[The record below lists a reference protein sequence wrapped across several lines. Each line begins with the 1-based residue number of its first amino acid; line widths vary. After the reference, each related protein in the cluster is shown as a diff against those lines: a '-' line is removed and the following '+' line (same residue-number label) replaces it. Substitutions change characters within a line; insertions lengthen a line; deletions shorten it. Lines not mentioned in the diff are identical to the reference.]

1 MASRVGKIAKWT
13 GISLGALI
21 VLLVVGV
28 FVLLSP
34 PVLGPLVKKYAPK
47 VIDAEVDFTRIEGF
61 LLKDFPCITLKAEN
75 FSIIYP
81 HDKYAQYYGDTALS
95 VGDLGRGSEKDTFA
109 FSRQIEVS
117 LDLKALMHKDII
129 IPSAEGEGT
138 RVFVHY
144 FRDNSSNLDIFDGP
158 PAPPSET
165 EEEPQEPSE
174 PTAEQEES
182 KPWTFAIK
190 HIHLRD
196 HPFIVYADRA
206 LDDTCF
212 LDFRAKEMLLDG
224 HLAFEKWADIAV
236 DFKADEFR
244 YGMKVPGDTMS
255 IVSDSFTL
263 SHRDK
268 GHDVRL
274 VGGDFLYDSST
285 LGRAHFPLDMDNYL
299 VMTDPP
305 EGFPLDF
312 QRLSGTAAGIDFDGR
327 ANFMFLDGKFDIDGA
342 IALDRTPLTDLIAI
356 AGDDYP
362 ALKDVE
368 SDGTLSLDV
377 LAKGSYI
384 YETGTLP
391 DLSVNLRIPKSS
403 LSYPGYVKKGNIQLA
418 GNLVTDEKG
427 NFNMALDTAD
437 LNIDGLHVKVGG
449 HVYDLLGDDPR
460 IRANGRFST
469 RVDSLLRFFPKE
481 YGLSG
486 YGSVW
491 GNFAANTRM
500 SQLDAIHYP
509 DADINANVTMANLKL
524 KDRVDSIDVFIPKG
538 DFRLAVAG
546 NKYDQSMKQ
555 GERVLALLGDIDSV
569 WFNYADDIVVRGSSM
584 KLAAQ
589 NGAKEKVGRFT
600 PFMGFVMADR
610 LIYSDS
616 DSMRVRVR
624 DTKNSFKMEPD
635 PVFPMEPK
643 FTVKSDN
650 KGIMYSQSANRVA
663 LRNVSVLLGAN
674 KHDSAADT
682 LRRRPPRTGNRQ
694 RPSWMTDEEF
704 RKSDIDVSLDES
716 TAAYIR
722 EWDASG
728 QISIEKG
735 IVATP
740 FFPLRTRMGNL
751 KANFDNDQIDIES
764 LKVSSGNSDIS
775 ASGTLKGLRRSLTS
789 KGILRLD
796 LALTSDKID
805 ADELLAALNVGSSYT
820 ADSSI
825 ASAASNESLS
835 DSEYQALVVTDT
847 LDRADTSLDMIV
859 IPANLWANVT
869 VEGHEFIYKD
879 LDVDWLS
886 ADIKMRQR
894 TVQITNGI
902 ATSNMG
908 DIYMEGFYSTHN
920 RQDIRS
926 GIDINMIDITAED
939 VIKLVP
945 AIGEIEPML
954 LNFKGKLD
962 CELAAVSDMDTT
974 MSFKMPSLNGVM
986 SITGKNLEINESED
1000 FKEIAKTLFFRDKKK
1015 GQVKKM
1021 SVSGLVKDNSL
1032 QLYPFVLKIDRY
1044 TLALSGIQNFDESF
1058 KYHLSVLKSPLLVKF
1073 GVNFYGPDFDNWKF
1087 KLTKP
1092 KYRSTKVPVYTEE
1105 INTAIG
1111 ELREAIH
1118 NVFETGDSH
1127 YDAAR
1132 YLARLDNSDEEA
1144 LSPEEIARLENMT
1157 AEENRN
1163 AEVLSND
1170 AADESLGEEELID
1183 LTGEDLDIATEKT
1196 KKECWLKRKIRE
1208 CRERR
1213 ALKKLLK

>member
-13 GISLGALI
+13 GISLGGLI
-21 VLLVVGV
+21 VLLVAAV
-28 FVLLSP
+28 FIVLSP
-34 PVLGPLVKKYAPK
+34 PVLGPLVRHYAPK
-47 VIDAEVDFTRIEGF
+47 IIDAEVDFTRISGSI
-61 LLKDFPCITLKAEN
+61 LKDFPRLTITAEN
-75 FSIIYP
+75 FSIVYP

-95 VGDLGRGSEKDTFA
+95 SGDLGRGAEKDTFA
-109 FSRQIEVS
+109 FSKQIEVS
-117 LDLKALMHKDII
+117 LDLQALLHKDII

-165 EEEPQEPSE
+165 KEEPEPQPE
-174 PTAEQEES
+174 QAPEAEE

-190 HIHLRD
+190 HIHLKD

-206 LDDTCF
+206 LDDTLF
-212 LDFRAKEMLLDG
+212 LDFKAREMLLDG
-224 HLAFEKWADIAV
+224 HLAFDKWADIAV
-236 DFKADEFR
+236 DFRADDFVF
-244 YGMKVPGDTMS
+244 GMKIPEDTLG
-255 IVSDSFTL
+255 IVADTFSLT
-263 SHRDK
+263 HRDA

-274 VGGDFLYDSST
+274 HRSDFLYDSES
-285 LGRAHFPLDMDNYL
+285 LGRVHMPLELDSYL
-299 VMTDPP
+299 VMSDPP

-312 QRLSGTAAGIDFDGR
+312 QRFAGNASGIDFDGR
-327 ANFMFLDGKFDIDGA
+327 VNLMFLDGKFDVDA
-342 IALDRTPLTDLIAI
+342 ALALDRTPLTQLVAI

-362 ALKDVE
+362 ALKDLE

-377 LAKGSYI
+377 TAKGSYI
-384 YETGTLP
+384 YETGALP
-391 DLSVNLRIPKSS
+391 DIDLSLRIPKSS
-403 LSYPGYVKKGNIQLA
+403 LSYPGFVKKGNIQLA
-418 GNLVTDEKG
+418 GNLATDQNG

-449 HVYDLLGDDPR
+449 KVYDLLGDDPR
-460 IRANGRFST
+460 IRANGRFSAK
-469 RVDSLLRFFPKE
+469 VDSLLRFLPAE

-486 YGSVW
+486 YGAVW

-509 DADINANVTMANLKL
+509 DADIDANVTLKSL
-524 KDRVDSIDVFIPKG
+524 KIRDSADSIDVFIPDANFK
-538 DFRLAVAG
+538 LAVAG
-546 NKYDQSMKQ
+546 NKYDTSMKQ

-569 WFNYADDIVVRGSSM
+569 DFTYADDIVVRGKSL

-589 NGAKEKVGRFT
+589 NGAKEKKGRFT
-600 PFMGFVMADR
+600 PFMGLLIADR
-610 LIYSDS
+610 ITYADS

-624 DTKNSFKMEPD
+624 ETRNSFKMEPD
-635 PVFPMEPK
+635 PVFPTEPK

-650 KGIMYSQSANRVA
+650 GGVMYSQSANRVG

-682 LRRRPPRTGNRQ
+682 LRRRPPRDRNRE
-694 RPSWMTDEEF
+694 RPSWLTDEEF
-704 RKSDIDVSLDES
+704 RKSDIDVSVDES
-716 TAAYIR
+716 LAGYIR
-722 EWDASG
+722 NWDATG
-728 QISIEKG
+728 QISVERG
-735 IVATP
+735 FLATP
-740 FFPLRTRMGNL
+740 FFPLRTRMSGL
-751 KANFDNDQIDIES
+751 QANFDNDKIDIES
-764 LKVSSGNSDIS
+764 LKVTSGESDLS
-775 ASGTLKGLRRSLTS
+775 AKGTLKGLRRSLT
-789 KGILRLD
+789 GRGVLNLD
-796 LALTSDKID
+796 LNLTSDKID
-805 ADELLAALNVGSSYT
+805 ADELLAALNVGQSYT
-820 ADSSI
+820 APTDM

-835 DSEYQALVVTDT
+835 DSEYQSLVLVDT
-847 LDRADTSLDMIV
+847 LDRVEGSLDMVV
-859 IPANLWANVT
+859 IPANLRANVT
-869 VEGHEFIYKD
+869 IEGHEFLYKD
-879 LDVDWLS
+879 LNVDWLS

-908 DIYMEGFYSTHN
+908 DIYLEGFYSTHN
-920 RQDIRS
+920 REDIR
-926 GIDINMIDITAED
+926 GGMDINMIDITAED

-962 CELAAVSDMDTT
+962 CELAAVSDLDTA
-974 MSFKMPSLNGVM
+974 MSFVMPTLNGVM
-986 SITGKNLEINESED
+986 SITGKNLEINESPE
-1000 FKEIAKTLFFRDKKK
+1000 FKDIAKTLFFRDKEK
-1015 GQVKKM
+1015 GKVKKM
-1021 SVSGLVKDNSL
+1021 SVSGLVKDNAL

-1044 TLALSGIQNFDESF
+1044 TLALSGVQHFDESF

-1092 KYRSTKVPVYTEE
+1092 KYRSTKVPVHTEE

-1111 ELREAIH
+1111 ELQKTIH
-1118 NVFETGDSH
+1118 NVFETDGA
-1127 YDAAR
+1127 YDAGR
-1132 YLARLDNSDEEA
+1132 FLVKVDNSDEEA
-1144 LSPEEIARLENMT
+1144 LSAEEIAKLENLT

-1163 AEVLSND
+1163 ALAISGE

-1183 LTGEDLDIATEKT
+1183 LTGEDLDIPKE

-1213 ALKKLLK
+1213 ALKKRLQ